1 MLAWTALLRR
11 GKMLM
16 HDDDSIEH
24 PPPLDSRLKCGVS
37 EHALRKVL
45 YRDMLARPSG
55 LFRSPARFSL
65 LAMLSGEHG
74 ADKDRDHVAALCE
87 TLNVEPPAVDANHF
101 AADMGRFRLK
111 WERHTEFTT
120 YTFFIEGPFTHPF
133 DDAVIDAVPKPWL
146 ASVPGETLV
155 ATHLAVEDHE
165 RAERSF
171 EELSALFETDL
182 ITGNRVFGGRACAWT
197 DFWIHDDGF
206 GRILVRDNGLSH
218 WQAGRLV
225 QRLFEVVI
233 YRMMAMLAFPRA
245 REIRPTVANC
255 EQHLSVILSRLSE
268 IDDVENERQ
277 LLKQLFRLA
286 AEIEAISVPTTYRF
300 SASRTYYGLVRSR
313 VKALREERIE
323 GFQLSGD
330 FLYRRLT
337 PAMETCESV
346 ATRLQAL
353 SNRIAH
359 ASDLLRTR
367 VDVALEGQNQK
378 ILQSMDRRARL
389 QLRLQKMVEGVSIVA
404 ISYYLVSLLNY
415 AAKSLKVTAI
425 DFDSD
430 IVAGVAAPL
439 VLGAVWLTVRRI
451 RHLITTQETPGE

>member
-1 MLAWTALLRR
+1 ML
-11 GKMLM
+11 
-16 HDDDSIEH
+16 DDDNIEG
-24 PPPLDSRLKCGVS
+24 PQFMDKRMKCGVS
-37 EHALRKVL
+37 EHALRKTL
-45 YRDMLARPSG
+45 SQDIHARPYG
-55 LFRSPARFSL
+55 LFQSPARFSL

-74 ADKDRDHVAALCE
+74 ADKDRDHVAVLCE
-87 TLNVEPPAVDANHF
+87 ILNVEPPPAGATHF

-120 YTFFIEGPFTHPF
+120 YTFYTEGPFSNPF
-133 DDAVIDAVPKPWL
+133 DGAVIEAVPKQWL
-146 ASVPGETLV
+146 ASIPGESLV
-155 ATHLAVEDHE
+155 ATHLTLEKCE
-165 RAERSF
+165 RVERSF
-171 EELSALFETDL
+171 EELAALFKTDL
-182 ITGNRVFGGRACAWT
+182 ITGSRVLGGRASAWT

-206 GRILVRDNGLSH
+206 ARILVRDNGLSY

-233 YRMMAMLAFPRA
+233 YRMMAMLAFPLA
-245 REIRPTVANC
+245 RETRPKVANA
-255 EQHLSVILSRLSE
+255 EQDLSLILSRLSE
-268 IDDVENERQ
+268 INSVEDERK
-277 LLKQLFRLA
+277 LLKKLFQLA
-286 AEIEAISVPTTYRF
+286 SEIEAISVPTTYRF

-313 VKALREERIE
+313 VKALREERVE
-323 GFQLSGD
+323 GFQPSGD

-337 PAMETCESV
+337 PAMETCDSV

-378 ILQSMDRRARL
+378 LLQSMDRRARL
-389 QLRLQKMVEGVSIVA
+389 QLRLQKTVEGVSIVA

-415 AAKSLKVTAI
+415 VSRSVEATVI

-430 IVAGVAAPL
+430 VVAGVAAPV
-439 VLGAVWLTVRRI
+439 VLIVVWLAVRRI
-451 RHLITTQETPGE
+451 RHLITFRETLED